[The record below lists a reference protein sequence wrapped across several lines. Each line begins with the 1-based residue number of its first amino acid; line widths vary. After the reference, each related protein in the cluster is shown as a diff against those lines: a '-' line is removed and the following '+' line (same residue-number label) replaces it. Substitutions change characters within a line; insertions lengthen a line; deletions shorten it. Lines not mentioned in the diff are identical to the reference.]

1 MQATFSSIRCLFRRK
16 FHLVS
21 AEMQDVE
28 SPPAADPPPAEQPP
42 VHLPVPPPVQTG
54 TPGWAKVRRKWASAG
69 DSARSEASDGGKR
82 VSSPIGRRSSTSKGS
97 PSGRNSRSGSM
108 RPLTQLEVDDEVK
121 ALREQLKAVSLTNL
135 EKGFHSGTHKQVDSL
150 QLSRLFGKLGLT
162 ASPEAI
168 KEIGRVTDNA
178 DGTLSKQELLEWLEG
193 GGGAGGGAGGSAEG
207 GAQPG
212 GDGEL
217 PSRALE
223 LLGLLPGGA
232 ASSAASRQ
240 RSFQALALFDSDGDG
255 QARLRYCP
263 LARAPLGGPCLSQPS
278 ARGRCTCTCTWVAC
292 TRVLCTRY
300 SVGGRGR
307 PSCHVAHPPR

>member
-1 MQATFSSIRCLFRRK
+1 M
-16 FHLVS
+16 
-21 AEMQDVE
+21 
-28 SPPAADPPPAEQPP
+28 
-42 VHLPVPPPVQTG
+42 
-54 TPGWAKVRRKWASAG
+54 
-69 DSARSEASDGGKR
+69 SDGG
-82 VSSPIGRRSSTSKGS
+82 SDGGFEGR
-97 PSGRNSRSGSM
+97 PF
-108 RPLTQLEVDDEVK
+108 E
-121 ALREQLKAVSLTNL
+121 
-135 EKGFHSGTHKQVDSL
+135 
-150 QLSRLFGKLGLT
+150 LGLT

-193 GGGAGGGAGGSAEG
+193 EGGAGGGVGGGAEG

-232 ASSAASRQ
+232 AGSAASRQ

-263 LARAPLGGPCLSQPS
+263 LARARLGGPCLSQPLAALCTTS
-278 ARGRCTCTCTWVAC
+278 ARGRYTCYA
-292 TRVLCTRY
+292 RALR
-300 SVGGRGR
+300 
-307 PSCHVAHPPR
+307 

>member
-1 MQATFSSIRCLFRRK
+1 
-16 FHLVS
+16 
-21 AEMQDVE
+21 MQDVE
-28 SPPAADPPPAEQPP
+28 SPPAADAPPAEQPP
-42 VHLPVPPPVQTG
+42 VHSPVPPTVQTG
-54 TPGWAKVRRKWASAG
+54 SVQTPGWAKVRRKWASAG
-69 DSARSEASDGGKR
+69 DSSRSEASDGAKQ
-82 VSSPIGRRSSTSKGS
+82 VSSPIGRLSSPSKGS
-97 PSGRNSRSGSM
+97 PSGRNSRSGSTSQAR
-108 RPLTQLEVDDEVK
+108 RPLTQLEVGDEIK
-121 ALREQLKAVSLTNL
+121 ALREQLKAVSLTDL

-193 GGGAGGGAGGSAEG
+193 EGGAGGGVGGGAEG

-232 ASSAASRQ
+232 AGSAASRQ

-263 LARAPLGGPCLSQPS
+263 LACARLGGPCLSQPS
-278 ARGRCTCTCTWVAC
+278 ALPLHAAATHAMHRHRGSVHRGGSI
-292 TRVLCTRY
+292 RLGSMHLGTRY